1 MRYILILSFL
11 YTLLFSHPH
20 VFIDV
25 KFDIAINQNSSDIDV
40 FWYFDEMTSNLLLM
54 DFDQNR
60 NNKLEKEE
68 IAFLKQESFDNLK
81 EFNYYISPHQKN
93 KKLKFSEPQ
102 NFTAYI
108 EGAKLVYKF
117 SISTNIDLSIKEL
130 KIGCFDEE
138 NLTSFHLSEDI
149 KIKIN
154 HENIDLSSV
163 DSKLEDKD
171 YYIADMLIVKW
182 RGIK

>member
-1 MRYILILSFL
+1 MKYIVILSFL

-20 VFIDV
+20 VFVDV
-25 KFDIAINQNSSDIDV
+25 KFDITISKDQSKIDV
-40 FWYFDEMTSNLLLM
+40 FWYFDEMTSSLLLM

-68 IAFLKQESFDNLK
+68 IDFLKQESFDNLK
-81 EFNYYISPHQKN
+81 EFNYYISSHQKN
-93 KKLKFSEPQ
+93 KKLKFSQPQ
-102 NFTAYI
+102 NFTAYM
-108 EGAKLVYKF
+108 EGVKLVYKF
-117 SISTNIDLSIKEL
+117 SISTNIDLSAKEL

-138 NLTSFHLSEDI
+138 NLTSFNLSEDTKVKTDHKSI
-149 KIKIN
+149 
-154 HENIDLSSV
+154 ELSSV

-182 RGIK
+182 RGTK